1 MAEIVPIIVT
11 IVLVVLAI
19 VVSVVGIQVVL
30 VLNEIRRTLRKVNQT
45 VDLAE
50 AKINAFISPMQ
61 NLGGMASGLNTGF
74 KMFETFIGWLN
85 RNKDHA

>member
-1 MAEIVPIIVT
+1 MAEIVPIVVT

-19 VVSVVGIQVVL
+19 VVAVVGVQVVL
-30 VLNEIRRTLRKVNQT
+30 VLNEVRRTLHKVNQT

-50 AKINAFISPMQ
+50 AKITAVVSPLQ

-74 KMFETFIGWLN
+74 KMFEAFVGWLN
-85 RNKDHA
+85 RSKDHE